1 MKNLNWDRTFIN
13 LQEELEADDYTL
25 YSSELVIP
33 LGKDTNW
40 KSHFLDF
47 KETNALLIAG
57 ATASGKS
64 LFLNT
69 ILYTL
74 IKRLSPDQ
82 IKFVLIDPKR
92 VEFPPYKESPYLYT
106 DIVQEPSECV
116 KTLIELTKEMDRR
129 FELLA
134 DREELD
140 IESYNYSQ
148 KDKLPYIFI
157 LIDELSD
164 LMFTDGKNCEE
175 SLENLCQMG
184 RAVGIHLVIATSR
197 PEKSV
202 LTDILRGNILNHIG
216 FATASIEG
224 SKIIIDEA
232 GAESLLGKGDALLS
246 LPHYSR
252 LVRVQTPYLSDEE
265 IKDNIKLHR

>member
-1 MKNLNWDRTFIN
+1 MEDLKNERTFIN
-13 LQEELEADDYTL
+13 LQEELESDEYTL

-33 LGKDTNW
+33 LGKDTSW
-40 KSHFLDF
+40 KSHFLDL

-57 ATASGKS
+57 ATGSGKS

-74 IKRLSPDQ
+74 IKKLSPDQ

-116 KTLIELTKEMDRR
+116 KTLIDLTKEMDRR

-134 DREELD
+134 NHEELD

-164 LMFTDGKNCEE
+164 LMFTDEKNCEE
-175 SLENLCQMG
+175 SLEKLCQMG
-184 RAVGIHLVIATSR
+184 HAVGIHLVIATSR

-232 GAESLLGKGDALLS
+232 GAENLLEKGDALLS

-252 LVRVQTPYLSDEE
+252 LVRVQTPYISDEDI
-265 IKDNIKLHR
+265 IKNAK